1 MEFKWRGCK
10 QTIWRMNFKQ
20 HSRTLKNI
28 LLCVKDGPHSFVH
41 WHHSE
46 LRLNV
51 NVRWQTV
58 DKLNLF
64 LNKVTWDVNV
74 SRRGGGREEAPRAE
88 ATPPPWRRCPFVLHS
103 WISSDNT
110 ASHHPTR
117 PDPTRQLRRCTQDR
131 ICVLITPENIAGFC
145 SSGSQQHTSCVNVP
159 GRLINLL
166 HRQQPCF

>member
-117 PDPTRQLRRCTQDR
+117 PDPTAATLH
-131 ICVLITPENIAGFC
+131 
-145 SSGSQQHTSCVNVP
+145 SGSYLCSDHSREHRRVLFIWVTATHLLRKCT
-159 GRLINLL
+159 RKINLL